1 MWYGIVDTVLYI
13 GRMSILVSQGAVA
26 RAYRCLLKGLGLSSL
41 GRSLDS
47 YCWDTNRH
55 YEPIVSDGD
64 VKNRFTWIALIH
76 VVEIRTGTATKLL
89 YPKVRD
95 SFPRIAKFLFL
106 LQCIVL
112 WLSYSVEI
120 VTPWMQNHIQIFAV
134 SKEWTQIIFAF
145 VNICRHELF
154 HGQALIC
161 GRVNIGRRQKLGAT
175 QMTNSPCAIQIW
187 NWIGKLEIGLCWCI
201 IWGKILALEIGT
213 RIKTRASTVAVN
225 QNFCNES
232 LNCKLKKDWVGR
244 KIKSQTCQVWDVS
257 ELKRRSGKRGEATPL
272 TNVFGL
278 EDRPSLST
286 PVCHYQPPVHFYK
299 VDIFL
304 TCTSAHVFDT
314 LGMPL
319 SSLQIPAPWCL
330 SKFLLPRKGL
340 VPFTHLVKVRRV
352 TWFWHFQ
359 ASDFQE
365 TFTR

>member
-1 MWYGIVDTVLYI
+1 
-13 GRMSILVSQGAVA
+13 
-26 RAYRCLLKGLGLSSL
+26 
-41 GRSLDS
+41 
-47 YCWDTNRH
+47 
-55 YEPIVSDGD
+55 
-64 VKNRFTWIALIH
+64 
-76 VVEIRTGTATKLL
+76 
-89 YPKVRD
+89 
-95 SFPRIAKFLFL
+95 
-106 LQCIVL
+106 
-112 WLSYSVEI
+112 
-120 VTPWMQNHIQIFAV
+120 MQNHIQIFAV

-232 LNCKLKKDWVGR
+232 LNCKLKKDWIGR

-257 ELKRRSGKRGEATPL
+257 ELKRRSEKRGEATPL

-286 PVCHYQPPVHFYK
+286 PVCHFQPPVHLYK
-299 VDIFL
+299 LDIFL

-314 LGMPL
+314 LGIPM
-319 SSLQIPAPWCL
+319 SSLQTPTEPADVCPSFCYLKIWNCPQYAL
-330 SKFLLPRKGL
+330 YQYSWN
-340 VPFTHLVKVRRV
+340 THV
-352 TWFWHFQ
+352 
-359 ASDFQE
+359 
-365 TFTR
+365 